1 MLGTRLRA
9 HLSPQELHQK
19 RAQKALDSKHL
30 AEEELVLVKES
41 RRVAKKKPA
50 KPTSARNVSPASSVT
65 KANNA
70 GESLPQVPGAF
81 GAACD
86 VRSMDGRFSGELLE
100 GLIVTRA

>member
-1 MLGTRLRA
+1 MLGRRLRA

-50 KPTSARNVSPASSVT
+50 KPTLARNVSPAGSAT

-81 GAACD
+81 GAACYA
-86 VRSMDGRFSGELLE
+86 RRMDGQFSG
-100 GLIVTRA
+100 GLVVTRA